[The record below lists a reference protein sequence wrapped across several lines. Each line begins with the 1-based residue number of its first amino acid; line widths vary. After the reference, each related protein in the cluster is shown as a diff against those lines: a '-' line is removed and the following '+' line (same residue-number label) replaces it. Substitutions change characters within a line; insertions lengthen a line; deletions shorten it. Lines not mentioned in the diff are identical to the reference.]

1 MINSA
6 DPGFWSD
13 LVENL
18 TRATWETL
26 YMVLVTMIIT
36 WIVGL
41 VIGVVLVAP
50 DRGGILQAPFGSRAV
65 GRAVNVVTAV
75 VVNVTRSVPFVI
87 LMIALIPVTFV
98 LIGTSF
104 GSTAAI
110 VPLSVAAIP
119 FFARIVEIAVR
130 EVSPGKVEAA
140 DALGATR
147 WQILAKVL
155 VPEAMPAIVLGF
167 TTTVVSIINF
177 SAIAGVIGAGG
188 LGDLAI
194 RYGYQRYSTEY
205 IVAVVLVLLVLV
217 QALQSTGG
225 LLARRLDHERPR
237 PRRRTK
243 TAATAASDS
252 ATGHSAG

>member
-41 VIGVVLVAP
+41 VIGVVLVAT

-87 LMIALIPVTFV
+87 LMIALTFV

>member
-1 MINSA
+1 MIDSA

-13 LVENL
+13 LVENVAQ
-18 TRATWETL
+18 ATWETL
-26 YMVLVTMIIT
+26 YMVLATMLIT
-36 WIVGL
+36 WVVGL
-41 VIGVVLVAP
+41 AVGVVLVAT
-50 DRGGILQAPFGSRAV
+50 DRGGILQAPFGSRAL
-65 GRAVNVVTAV
+65 GRTINILVAV
-75 VVNVTRSVPFVI
+75 VVNITRSIPFVI

-110 VPLSVAAIP
+110 VPLSVAAVP

-147 WQILAKVL
+147 WQILSKVL
-155 VPEAMPAIVLGF
+155 VPEAMPAIVRGF
-167 TTTVVSIINF
+167 TTTVISIINF

-217 QALQSTGG
+217 QVLQSAGG
-225 LLARRLDHERPR
+225 LLAARLDHERPR
-237 PRRRTK
+237 SRRRARTGAAP
-243 TAATAASDS
+243 TAD
-252 ATGHSAG
+252 

>member
-1 MINSA
+1 MIDST
-6 DPGFWSD
+6 DPGFWAD
-13 LVENL
+13 LLENL
-18 TRATWETL
+18 AKATWETL
-26 YMVLVTMIIT
+26 YMVVVTMIVT
-36 WIVGL
+36 FIVGL
-41 VIGVVLVAP
+41 AVGVILVAT
-50 DRGGILQAPFGSRAV
+50 DRGGILQAPFGSRGL
-65 GRAVNVVTAV
+65 GRTINVIVAI
-75 VVNVTRSVPFVI
+75 VVNITRSVPFVI
-87 LMIALIPVTFV
+87 LMIALIPVTYV

-140 DALGATR
+140 EALGATR
-147 WQILAKVL
+147 WQILSKVL
-155 VPEAMPAIVLGF
+155 VPEALPSIVLGF

-205 IVAVVLVLLVLV
+205 IVAVIIVLLIMV
-217 QALQSTGG
+217 QVLQSTGSFV
-225 LLARRLDHERPR
+225 ARRIDHERSR
-237 PRRRTK
+237 SGRNK
-243 TAATAASDS
+243 KSATAASV
-252 ATGHSAG
+252 